1 MSNINE
7 NELTEQEAFERITR
21 KFTSSNS
28 VDVERATILK
38 EEWELAKKFIEQE
51 SLKTNGLLSIILL
64 KISYFLKVASNE
76 RQV

>member
-1 MSNINE
+1 MSNINK

-38 EEWELAKKFIEQE
+38 EEWKLAKKFIEQE

-64 KISYFLKVASNE
+64 KISYFFKGNK
-76 RQV
+76 

>member
-64 KISYFLKVASNE
+64 KISYFFKGSK
-76 RQV
+76 Q